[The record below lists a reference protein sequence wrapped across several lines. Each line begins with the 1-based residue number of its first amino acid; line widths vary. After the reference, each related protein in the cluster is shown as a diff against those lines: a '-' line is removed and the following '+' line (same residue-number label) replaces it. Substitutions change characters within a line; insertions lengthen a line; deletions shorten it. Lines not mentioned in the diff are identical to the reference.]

1 MVPQWFCSIQESFSI
16 VGEPSGY
23 CRRKHHPLLESVRES
38 LPPYMQNTCVY
49 GLMSFALFF
58 PMVLNHSHLWLISLL
73 WELASLICNGCSLA
87 SLIKKPW
94 VFPVHSNEFG
104 FSHQQTLSF
113 FWFTQTSFFVHQKKL
128 KVCWFEKP
136 NSYFV
141 HWKNSRFFDLRSQ
154 TASIAH
160 QWSQFSQCT
169 NQPWCSLFKTI
180 GKKEQNSSRLRM
192 YFSCVVEL
200 ILRHFL
206 VKERTIPNLYRNP
219 IYLKNDTYSRADKK
233 RSHF

>member
-87 SLIKKPW
+87 SLIKNLEFFQFTQMNLASLINKPW
-94 VFPVHSNEFG
+94 VFSG
-104 FSHQQTLSF
+104 SLKLRFS
-113 FWFTQTSFFVHQKKL
+113 FTR
-128 KVCWFEKP
+128 
-136 NSYFV
+136 
-141 HWKNSRFFDLRSQ
+141 KNSRFVDSRSQ
-154 TASIAH
+154 IHISFTGKTQGFLIWEAKLQALLINEANSRSALINLDVRCSKPLEKKSKTHRAYACISH
-160 QWSQFSQCT
+160 VWWNWFSDT
-169 NQPWCSLFKTI
+169 
-180 GKKEQNSSRLRM
+180 
-192 YFSCVVEL
+192 FS
-200 ILRHFL
+200 
-206 VKERTIPNLYRNP
+206 
-219 IYLKNDTYSRADKK
+219 
-233 RSHF
+233 